1 MRSGTELSQILRIFL
16 PSLVPHGLKS
26 RCREI
31 KLQVLVFPLSFRE
44 CGVVCLICT
53 GIIGGRGIAECRGI
67 RIDQVDM

>member
-1 MRSGTELSQILRIFL
+1 MRSGTELSQIPRIFL

-31 KLQVLVFPLSFRE
+31 KLQVLVFP
-44 CGVVCLICT
+44 CT
-53 GIIGGRGIAECRGI
+53 GIIGGRGIAECTGI